1 MGTEKTERK
10 RKREWLVFLFFL
22 PLGIAAMLYVGQA
35 AISQPPVW
43 SVQANMVSYIDPNV
57 YREQGRIAPLRA
69 DIMTQPAWAN
79 TYLTPQSDSAA
90 ATASSQG
97 GAGVTATPS
106 QLATATDTGTQ
117 LPTAT
122 VSLTPPNTPIPTN
135 TLFYLPPTNTP
146 IPPPPTNTSIPPT
159 PTNTNTPLPPTA
171 TNTAVPSVELS
182 ITKDDWSA
190 PYTVGSFTTYTI
202 IVTNNGP
209 DDIVGAQISDYLP
222 VQITS
227 WDWACTALINASG
240 CDPVTA
246 STTSFTDTVDIQN
259 GGSITYTVTAYI
271 SSSASGDLINTATI
285 SGGTDTNLAN
295 NTASDIDTPQRIAD
309 LVISKNAP
317 TDVYRPNDVIA
328 YTVIVSNNGPSNVTG
343 FDISDS
349 VPVELTGVSVSCVAS
364 GGNASCGT
372 NASSGNNISFT
383 GASLGTGGETLS
395 LSISGTVAGGT
406 TADITN
412 PANIV
417 IPTGANF
424 TDSNLGNNF
433 ASHTHQRI
441 YDLPYGEIGDKKD
454 DSTTSISSGSSVI
467 LNINTQV
474 NGHPSWDLVYYEL
487 PNGCGIAMDWVILQ
501 VGDGTN
507 WYTVLNW
514 GDGIVDSNTSITSQG
529 LPESDNRVFCSPV
542 LYDSTGIAINLDG
555 IVPPGTYPYI
565 RIISPVGDV
574 DGVVEVDAITPLP

>member
-1 MGTEKTERK
+1 MSTEKTEKK
-10 RKREWLVFLFFL
+10 RKLEWLLSLFFL
-22 PLGIAAMLYVGQA
+22 PLGIAAMLCVGQA
-35 AISQPPVW
+35 AISQPPKW
-43 SVQANMVSYIDPNV
+43 SVQANMDSYIDPNV
-57 YREQGRIAPLRA
+57 YQEQGRIAPLRA
-69 DIMTQPAWAN
+69 EIMTQPAWAN
-79 TYLTPQSDSAA
+79 IYLTPRSDGASTT
-90 ATASSQG
+90 ATSQG
-97 GAGVTATPS
+97 DTDATATPTL
-106 QLATATDTGTQ
+106 LATATGTGTQ
-117 LPTAT
+117 LPTSTA
-122 VSLTPPNTPIPTN
+122 SLTPTKTSIPTSTIYYPPPPPTN
-135 TLFYLPPTNTP
+135 TKKPPPPAPTNTP
-146 IPPPPTNTSIPPT
+146 IPVVDLNISKD
-159 PTNTNTPLPPTA
+159 NFSA
-171 TNTAVPSVELS
+171 T
-182 ITKDDWSA
+182 
-190 PYTVGSFTTYTI
+190 YTVGDTTTYTI
-202 IVTNNGP
+202 IVSNNGP
-209 DDIVGAQISDYLP
+209 NDIVGAQFSDNLP
-222 VQITS
+222 AQITS
-227 WDWACTALINASG
+227 WDWACTAIINASG

-246 STTSFTDTVDIQN
+246 STTSFTDTIDIQN

-271 SSSASGDLINTATI
+271 SSSASGDLVNTATI

-395 LSISGTVAGGT
+395 LTISGTVAGGT

-417 IPTGANF
+417 IPTSANF

-433 ASHTHQRI
+433 DSHTHQRI
-441 YDLPYGEIGDKKD
+441 YDLPYGEIGDTKD
-454 DSTTSISSGSSVI
+454 DSTTSIPSGSSVI

-474 NGHPSWDLVYYEL
+474 NGHPGWDLVYYEL
-487 PNGCGIAMDWVILQ
+487 PNGCGIAMDWVEIQ

-507 WYTVLNW
+507 WYTAFFW
-514 GDGIVDSNTSITSQG
+514 GDGTVDSNSNLASLG
-529 LPESDNRVFCSPV
+529 LPESDNRSICSAD
-542 LYDSTGIAINLDG
+542 LYGSTGIAIELDG
-555 IVPPGTYPYI
+555 IIPSGTYPYVK
-565 RIISPVGDV
+565 IIAPAGDV
-574 DGVVEVDAITPLP
+574 DGVVEVDAVTPLPIP